1 MPFLSTNSFIEA
13 NDSLQ
18 RVLRAWS
25 GKAGKLPNGSDGNM
39 TQEAVQRCI
48 AMDTIKQLK
57 TRIRKAAKCN

>member
-1 MPFLSTNSFIEA
+1 MPNVHTNPLIEA

-39 TQEAVQRCI
+39 SQEAVQRCI
-48 AMDTIKQLK
+48 AMDTIKQIK
-57 TRIRKAAKCN
+57 ARIKRAK